1 MLTGKLDILQETR
14 APSPGFTDNQEKRSH
29 ELIKGSYE
37 RVMSTASE
45 QSESCFFQIMTSTKN
60 DSLELRLILPLCA
73 INQQIINFP
82 QHSSDP
88 FNNSRIYVY
97 RSLITI

>member
-1 MLTGKLDILQETR
+1 M
-14 APSPGFTDNQEKRSH
+14 
-29 ELIKGSYE
+29 KG
-37 RVMSTASE
+37 VMSAASE
-45 QSESCFFQIMTSTKN
+45 QSERGVLQIMTSTKN
-60 DSLELRLILPLCA
+60 DSLELRLILLLCA
-73 INQQIINFP
+73 INHQIINFL